1 MFNFPPDT
9 DLQSEGLK
17 MLQTLVPSPAKPEA
31 DGLNYC
37 WFPVLVK
44 ATKKSPLL

>member
-9 DLQSEGLK
+9 DWQSEVGLK

-31 DGLNYC
+31 DGLKLC
-37 WFPVLVK
+37 
-44 ATKKSPLL
+44 